1 VLIELK
7 QFDTKDLHLL
17 KGLNTEKYLL
27 IKSEEYCLTMG
38 DYLTIQVKC
47 CHLFRNSGTHTHAH
61 SGQSGPEDGA
71 KTFKPKRANSLSSY
85 IYENVANMDSGKVL
99 G

>member
-1 VLIELK
+1 VLSFVPK
-7 QFDTKDLHLL
+7 QWF
-17 KGLNTEKYLL
+17 
-27 IKSEEYCLTMG
+27 IC
-38 DYLTIQVKC
+38 
-47 CHLFRNSGTHTHAH
+47 THTHAH